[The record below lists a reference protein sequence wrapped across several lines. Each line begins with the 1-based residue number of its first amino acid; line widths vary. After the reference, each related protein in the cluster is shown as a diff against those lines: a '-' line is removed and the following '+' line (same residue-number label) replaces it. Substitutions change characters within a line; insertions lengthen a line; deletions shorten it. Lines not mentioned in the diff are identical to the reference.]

1 MAGIG
6 DERVVIRIDVKAD
19 TTAIDRVRAK
29 LTALCK
35 QADDCSET
43 FKKLGN
49 ALDDAADDND
59 RFGKR
64 TRDGDRD
71 LKRFSKTA
79 KGFAKFMSTTFKL
92 AMIGSAIETGL
103 LMIALSSVNGLLAT
117 GRFLVRTYHV
127 AMSALA
133 KSAAAAGV
141 ALATVAAAQR
151 QYAAAMSSGRYGGSF
166 ELSSRGLRTMT
177 ADARLASL
185 GIKSLNA
192 AFATASK
199 NARVTGGTV
208 SAIGGLMDFATLS
221 GDLEKGTQAV
231 ANLVSLVQNGGAG
244 GEGVAAAAKEIGPEF
259 EKAFKKVSK
268 GGKATKQELLKAFSS
283 GELAESA
290 GIAGSYENVQGSLLG
305 QGKAFLT
312 QMINLFADLGNRFIE
327 PMQRAFAEISRG
339 LVVTTT
345 KLMPLLDN
353 FGRGKMIP
361 AIVKGIDKL
370 SEFLVKL
377 MREYVP
383 TTQNFFQ
390 KMSSFW
396 NKLVNGFKRFGAYL
410 NQFKESSAIMNKFF
424 GKILGAFGSELK
436 QNFEDFADGVLKNE
450 DNFLKFADAIGDL
463 VRDILK
469 LFRSFRNAFF
479 EALPAITRIT
489 NVIGALVDTIA
500 MLISGLSRLKLPF
513 LGDMGGLMGLLA
525 YAGPMIGLKMGTSY
539 MGKSPAERRRSKAR
553 RGRRMNAL
561 KRGGQK
567 GYQFLANNPG
577 VLGIAGGIGVNYLTD
592 MGPSWLESIGDVASL
607 AMIGGGAGHLIA
619 GGTGMGV
626 GALALG
632 GAAAIHQGSKWAS
645 EGVYRAT
652 KNKAASTAVGAG
664 TGMATGAAVG
674 AALTAFGGPTAL
686 VGAAIGAVVGGL
698 WGAFQ
703 GWRQDGKFKEK
714 ARAAAKTFVDAYAES
729 VEQAFAGNNI
739 KAVRYAMSQFD
750 TYAQQMADTQVKS
763 GTAMTEAQKLW
774 VEQTKKYEPTL
785 KLVEAR
791 FSELTR
797 VTGMSEDQIMDLA
810 NTADIDL
817 SNALLSLQDIMEATG
832 IATRRVGEDL
842 NEFMTDIYAEG
853 VGSLQKAVDALKAPQ
868 AINEASRALR
878 EAALE
883 GTLTPEVMAGGLQT
897 IMQQQLLL
905 SGGDPIAA
913 YKQLLLDLGAPGTK
927 GGGQFNTP
935 GNIFY
940 GVRDAFTE
948 AEFGMFRDLAFGT
961 IGEGIAGT
969 TAENLISS
977 AAGAGASFGV
987 SKEALTAILSDMDPM
1002 ALIALA
1008 EKFQGGFGF
1017 SPVVGKGSREIG
1029 ARSME
1034 SQLTGIGLSEEIIK
1048 LIKPDL
1054 SEEAKVRENTN
1065 NFGAHVQ
1072 GFKLS
1077 GVDPFVGAV
1086 EDFAAAVEK
1095 FAGGDGGDTS
1105 SPRRNIVDTLG
1116 AHGKLDMMISG
1127 KRSVTSGYRTWN
1139 LGSMSSDH
1147 AAGRAY
1153 DLVGQNLGLYQMAA
1167 RANGG
1172 YAEFHGGSSNRHLH
1186 VVPNT
1191 ADHIGDDST
1200 PVMKPV
1206 ATASTSGSTITNN
1219 FVINQQPGQSAE
1231 ALAAQIMDYID
1242 RSQKSLNERY

>member
-35 QADDCSET
+35 QADDCADT

-59 RFGKR
+59 TFGKR

-71 LKRFSKTA
+71 LKRFGKTA

-103 LMIALSSVNGLLAT
+103 LMLALSSVNGLLAT

-231 ANLVSLVQNGGAG
+231 ANLVSLVQKGGAG

-290 GIAGSYENVQGSLLG
+290 GIAGSYQNVQGSLLG

-312 QMINLFADLGNRFIE
+312 QMINMFADLGNRFIE

-339 LVVTTT
+339 LVETTT
-345 KLMPLLDN
+345 KLMPLLDT

-383 TTQNFFQ
+383 TTQNFFE

-450 DNFLKFADAIGDL
+450 DKFLEFGDAIGNL

-479 EALPAITRIT
+479 EALPAITTIV
-489 NVIGALVDTIA
+489 NAIGGLIDGIA

-513 LGDMGGLMGLLA
+513 IGELNSLFGLLA
-525 YAGPMIGLKMGTSY
+525 YAGPMLGLKMGMSY
-539 MGKSPAERRRSKAR
+539 MGKSPAQKRLGKAKRAR
-553 RGRRMNAL
+553 RMDTL

-567 GYQFLANNPG
+567 GYQFLSNNPG

-607 AMIGGGAGHLIA
+607 AMIGGGAGHLI
-619 GGTGMGV
+619 GGATGMGV

-632 GAAAIHQGSKWAS
+632 GAAAVHQGSKWAS
-645 EGVYRAT
+645 DGIYRTT
-652 KNKAASTAVGAG
+652 KNKAAAVGVGAG

-686 VGAAIGAVVGGL
+686 IGAALGAVIGGL
-698 WGAFQ
+698 WGGFQ
-703 GWRQDGKFKEK
+703 GWLQEGKYKEK
-714 ARAAAKTFVDAYAES
+714 ARNAAGKFVDAYAET

-750 TYAQQMADTQVKS
+750 MYAQQMADTQVKS

-774 VEQTKKYEPTL
+774 AEQTKKYEPTL
-785 KLVEAR
+785 KLVEGR
-791 FSELTR
+791 FSDLTR
-797 VTGMSEDQIMDLA
+797 VTGMTEDQIMDLA

-817 SNALLSLQDIMEATG
+817 SNSLLSLKDIMEATG

-842 NEFMTDIYAEG
+842 NEFMTDIYAQG
-853 VGSLQKAVDALKAPQ
+853 VGSLQKAVDALNAPQ

-905 SGGDPIAA
+905 SGGDPIDA

-927 GGGQFNTP
+927 GGGQFNIP

-940 GVRDAFTE
+940 GLRDTFTE
-948 AEFGMFRDLAFGT
+948 AEFGMFRDLAFGE
-961 IGEGIAGT
+961 IGGGLASS
-969 TAENLISS
+969 TAENLMSS
-977 AAGAGASFGV
+977 AAGVGQAFGL
-987 SKEALTAILSDMDPM
+987 SKEALTSLLAGMDPM
-1002 ALIALA
+1002 ALIGLA
-1008 EKFQGGFGF
+1008 EAFQGGFAF
-1017 SPVVGKGSREIG
+1017 STVQGKGSRGIG
-1029 ARSME
+1029 GTPME
-1034 SQLTGIGLSEEIIK
+1034 SQLSALGLTPELIALLKPDKSEEQKQRDSINYFG
-1048 LIKPDL
+1048 
-1054 SEEAKVRENTN
+1054 EAV
-1065 NFGAHVQ
+1065 G
-1072 GFKLS
+1072 GFKSL

-1086 EDFAAAVEK
+1086 ADFAAAVEK
-1095 FAGGDGGDTS
+1095 FSGDGGDTA
-1105 SPRRNIVDTLG
+1105 SPRRNIVNTFG
-1116 AHGKLDMMISG
+1116 AHSKFDAMISG

-1147 AAGRAY
+1147 ASGRAY
-1153 DLVGQNLGLYQMAA
+1153 DLVGQNLGLYQMAV
-1167 RANGG
+1167 RSNGG
-1172 YAEFHGGSSNRHLH
+1172 FAEFHGGASNRHLH

-1191 ADHIGDDST
+1191 ANHIGDDAT

-1206 ATASTSGSTITNN
+1206 ATASSSGGTITNN

-1242 RSQKSLNERY
+1242 RSQKSRSERY